1 MFEIRANLIIRQAVY
16 SSLAFMYVDILFSR
30 ASLSTSLHI
39 HSFILPL
46 LLQFL
51 GLLEKYVW
59 QLLTGFASSASPH
72 IFSFL
77 SDLLLFSH
85 PNVIFHGA
93 INVVE
98 RIALAKFVFVLMK
111 VQLLPVRD

>member
-51 GLLEKYVW
+51 GLLLW

-85 PNVIFHGA
+85 PNIILHGA